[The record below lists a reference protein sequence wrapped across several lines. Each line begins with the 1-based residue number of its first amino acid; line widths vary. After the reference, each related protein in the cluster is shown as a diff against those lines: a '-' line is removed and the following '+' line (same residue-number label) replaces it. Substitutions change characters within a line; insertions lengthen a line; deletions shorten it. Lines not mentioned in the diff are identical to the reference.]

1 MAAGIRSIEGL
12 LIVPGELTGSPG
24 HSVAEL
30 GDARGAPLAPAD
42 TESLLG
48 KIVDLLEPFWGTA
61 NALAARAVEAGEL
74 LAAAALDLAWPLLA
88 GEVAGRPGWMWLA
101 FAAAVAVLLAFDLGV
116 MNRRRRELNVV
127 ESYLLSAFYVAVALA
142 FGGWVWW
149 AIGRDGAI
157 AFLTAYLVEKSLALD
172 NVFVMVAI
180 FGALAIPRHLQQ
192 PVLFWGILGVI
203 ILRVALIGLG
213 TALIGRY
220 AWMLDLFAVCLI
232 LTGAAMLLSAGRR
245 RAQTRQK
252 LLDGLRRRLRIT
264 REPHGER
271 FFVTVADRAAG
282 RVARRCTPL
291 FLALLLILAVDLVFA
306 VDSVPAVFAI
316 TQDPFI
322 VYTSNMLAIVGL
334 RALYFKIA
342 AVMARSRYMIY
353 ALAAILVLIGGEV
366 LLANVIGKVPPA
378 WSLAATLT
386 LLTGGILFSLWRTR
400 GERRSHPS
408 QGPEPAGGARLD
420 G

>member
-1 MAAGIRSIEGL
+1 MAADVGLPEGL
-12 LIVPGELTGSPG
+12 LIVPGKLAASPTQG
-24 HSVAEL
+24 VAEFC
-30 GDARGAPLAPAD
+30 GARGALPAPPD
-42 TESLLG
+42 HESFLG
-48 KIVDLLEPFWGTA
+48 KVVDLLEPFWCTA
-61 NALAARAVEAGEL
+61 IALIARAIEAGER
-74 LAAAALDLAWPLLA
+74 LAMAALDLTWPLLMA
-88 GEVAGRPGWMWLA
+88 EVAGRSGWIWLA
-101 FAAAVAVLLAFDLGV
+101 FIAVVTVLLAFDLGV
-116 MNRRRRELNVV
+116 MNRRTRELSVV

-142 FGGWVWW
+142 FGGWIWW
-149 AIGRDGAI
+149 VIGRDGAI
-157 AFLTAYLVEKSLALD
+157 AFLTAYLVEKSLAID

-180 FGALAIPRHLQQ
+180 FSALAIPRHLQQ

-203 ILRVALIGLG
+203 VLRVALIGLG
-213 TALIGRY
+213 TALVGRY

-232 LTGAAMLLSAGRR
+232 LTGAAMVLSAGRR
-245 RAQTRQK
+245 GVHARQR
-252 LLDGLRRRLRIT
+252 LLDGLGRRLRMT
-264 REPHGER
+264 RELHGER
-271 FFVTVADRAAG
+271 FFVTAADRATG
-282 RVARRCTPL
+282 RVTRCCTPL

-322 VYTSNMLAIVGL
+322 VYTANMLAIVGL

-342 AVMARSRYMIY
+342 VVMGRSRYMIY

-386 LLTGGILFSLWRTR
+386 LLAGGILFSLWRTR
-400 GERRSHPS
+400 RERWNHSL
-408 QGPEPAGGARLD
+408 QKPEPTGDVPLD